1 MIIWCSRLKSVE
13 TRVRESFSLM
23 KLSLHTREIPKES
36 CVIVGVSGGRD
47 SMALVHALR
56 AQRPDLYIIAAHV
69 NHGLRANSDEDA
81 EFTRGMMQ
89 RWEIP
94 VEVLR
99 PRAPETGNLEEWG
112 RDKRYEFFEKLRK
125 KYKAAGILTAH
136 HQDDDFESML
146 LHTLRGTRVKGL
158 SGMLPKRG
166 SLIRPLLFTP
176 RSDINSY
183 VEALQIPYRDD
194 PTNED
199 DSFTRN
205 FLRLKIIPVLNHVYP
220 GLAERW
226 QNHKKYWLELQTLLE
241 GSARAFMEEFL
252 DQKEGLLRR
261 AYQELPYPIRITVL
275 ELWYQD
281 STGKRV
287 MDNATLDRWDDAVL
301 HFETRKKTEW
311 DPTAKKAKFLVL
323 SKERAKLA

>member
-1 MIIWCSRLKSVE
+1 
-13 TRVRESFSLM
+13 M
-23 KLSLHTREIPKES
+23 KLSLHTREISKES

-47 SMALVHALR
+47 SMALIHALH
-56 AQRPDLYIIAAHV
+56 AQRPDLQIIAAHV
-69 NHGLRANSDEDA
+69 NHGLRPSSDEDA

-94 VEVLR
+94 VKVLR
-99 PRAPETGNLEEWG
+99 PRIPESGNVEEWG
-112 RDKRYEFFEKLRK
+112 REKRYEFFEKLQK
-125 KYKAAGILTAH
+125 KYKATCILTAH

-158 SGMLPKRG
+158 SGMLPKRDF
-166 SLIRPLLFTP
+166 LIRPLLFTP
-176 RSDINSY
+176 RSEINSY

-199 DSFTRN
+199 DSYMRN

-226 QNHKKYWLELQTLLE
+226 QNQKKYWLELQHLLE
-241 GSARAFMEEFL
+241 ASARTFMEEFL
-252 DQKEGLLRR
+252 DKKEGLLRR
-261 AYQELPYPIRITVL
+261 AYKELPYPIRTTVL

-287 MDNATLDRWDDAVL
+287 TDNATLDRWDDAVFR
-301 HFETRKKTEW
+301 FEPRKKTEW
-311 DPTAKKAKFLVL
+311 DPASKKTKFLVL
-323 SKERAKLA
+323 TKERAKLV